1 MRTWEGQDGQTRAR
15 NEIVADRVKFL
26 DRQSTT
32 PLPDKSEDSSVTPP
46 TDKSEDSDVSEFAP
60 EDIPF

>member
-1 MRTWEGQDGQTRAR
+1 MRAR

-26 DRQSTT
+26 DRQGQA
-32 PLPDKSEDSSVTPP
+32 
-46 TDKSEDSDVSEFAP
+46 VSPEAKAGENDIGEFAP